1 MHDNYKLALQ
11 FNQTGSGAHQTSY
24 LMGTG
29 EGGSFPC
36 GKAVGA

>member
-1 MHDNYKLALQ
+1 MV
-11 FNQTGSGAHQTSY
+11 AHQTSY

-29 EGGSFPC
+29 SSFPG